1 MKDNK
6 YELIQIDTT
15 SPDLVPL
22 NDAILYY
29 LNQAAINL
37 ELMTGTEHPMVAEIY
52 SKISLRYA
60 ELDKDFLSL
69 NWMRKAYCIFFATL
83 GIFDPVVK
91 RCYDYLRRK
100 EINFSTE
107 FQNMGSEQYCN
118 ALIEKFA
125 SGELEILYEDEE
137 DIEISNPGPNALRG
151 AQPLK
156 AIQYGGSSNPTSKAI
171 TDRTKTLST
180 NRAPAIAY

>member
-1 MKDNK
+1 MSRLASLTFQNLPISYISAESLISLARLVKDNK
-6 YELIQIDTT
+6 YELIQIETT
-15 SPDLVPL
+15 SPDLLPL

-60 ELDKDFLSL
+60 ELEKDFISL
-69 NWMRKAYCIFFATL
+69 NWMRKSYCIFFATL

-107 FQNMGSEQYCN
+107 F
-118 ALIEKFA
+118 
-125 SGELEILYEDEE
+125 
-137 DIEISNPGPNALRG
+137 
-151 AQPLK
+151 
-156 AIQYGGSSNPTSKAI
+156 
-171 TDRTKTLST
+171 
-180 NRAPAIAY
+180 